1 MPPAIDI
8 TFAGQPLTL
17 LPERAVLH
25 PPSSTLFLSDL
36 HLGKPASYRALA
48 APVPESVTDADLAR
62 LSALLTQH
70 RPDHL
75 CILGDLLHDSHY
87 TSPETLS
94 RLLTWRAAHASL
106 HISLILGNH
115 DLRAGSPHPS
125 LNISA
130 HHPPHSHHAFT
141 LLHDPAD
148 AHPDHFSLAGH
159 LHPAARL
166 APASRRAG
174 PTPLRAPCFWLSPAL
189 LILPA
194 FSRFTGSAIITPRE
208 GERVFVTHDDTILEA
223 PTLAPITRP
232 RVRSRSRSAR

>member
-1 MPPAIDI
+1 MPRAIDI
-8 TFAGQPLTL
+8 SFAGEPLTL

-25 PPSSTLFLSDL
+25 APSSTLFLADL

-48 APVPESVTDADLAR
+48 APVPESITDADLAR
-62 LSALLTQH
+62 LSSLLAQH

-94 RLLTWRAAHASL
+94 RLLTWRAAHSAL
-106 HISLILGNH
+106 HVSLILGNH
-115 DLRAGSPHPS
+115 DVRAGAPHAD
-125 LNISA
+125 LRISA
-130 HHPPHSHHAFT
+130 LHPPHFRSPFT

-148 AHPDHFSLAGH
+148 AHADRFSLAGH

-174 PTPLRAPCFWLSPAL
+174 PTPLRAPCFWLSPTL
-189 LILPA
+189 LVLPA
-194 FSRFTGSAIITPRE
+194 FSRFTGSMIITPRE
-208 GERVFVTHDDTILEA
+208 HDRVFVTHDDTILEA
-223 PTLAPITRP
+223 PTLVPVTRP
-232 RVRSRSRSAR
+232 RSRSRAPR